1 MARTRTRPPVVVTSR
16 RNDVYVGMLGLTC
29 LAMLVGVVLLALE
42 LNDYE
47 WKTEATKGPSL
58 TAPVDTPR
66 KAADPAAA
74 PAAEPKT

>member
-1 MARTRTRPPVVVTSR
+1 MARTRTRPPVVAAPR

-29 LAMLVGVVLLALE
+29 LAMFVGVVLLALE

-47 WKTEATKGPSL
+47 WKTEATKGPVL

-66 KAADPAAA
+66 KAADPAATP
-74 PAAEPKT
+74 PAAPTE